1 LQFNLRRLRSP
12 GWLMVALGIA
22 LVIESRV
29 ISHGR
34 YGTRGID
41 PFLLAENPRV
51 GIERYL
57 GIALLLVGFWLVS
70 QSKGNPEDDGED
82 RG

>member
-1 LQFNLRRLRSP
+1 
-12 GWLMVALGIA
+12 MVAMGIA

-41 PFLLAENPRV
+41 PFFLAENPRA

-57 GIALLLVGFWLVS
+57 GIALLIIGFWLLG